1 MLILDEPTVGLDPMQ
16 IIEIRKLIKSLGKK
30 HTIILSSHVLSEISA
45 TCDRI
50 LVISNGKIVADA
62 KTDELSSST
71 AGEEKLALVVE
82 GAASDIISAIK
93 NIPAVIRVN
102 KISEKNGNSA
112 KYMVEYE
119 KITTYAVMYLTQ
131 WQESAVRFLICSRAT
146 KHLRKCSLSLLLTA
160 IMTQSEVKIMV
171 AILKRELSSYF
182 NSAVAYVVM
191 AVYFLFSG
199 LFFSMI
205 CIENDTSSLSYVFG
219 NMFIIILFIIPII
232 TMKSFSEE
240 KRQRTDQAL
249 LTSPT
254 SLFEIVMGKFLGAL
268 ILFAICSL
276 IFVVYALVISFF
288 TSPDWAVVLCT
299 VLGLLLLGSALIAID
314 IFISVLTES
323 MIISAVA
330 GMGVGLLIYML
341 SNLSS
346 NITVDW
352 IATIVKK
359 IDFLT
364 YYTNFTYGML
374 NLTDIIFFLSVTGLF
389 LFFTARVLEKR
400 RWS

>member
-1 MLILDEPTVGLDPMQ
+1 
-16 IIEIRKLIKSLGKK
+16 
-30 HTIILSSHVLSEISA
+30 
-45 TCDRI
+45 
-50 LVISNGKIVADA
+50 
-62 KTDELSSST
+62 
-71 AGEEKLALVVE
+71 
-82 GAASDIISAIK
+82 
-93 NIPAVIRVN
+93 
-102 KISEKNGNSA
+102 
-112 KYMVEYE
+112 
-119 KITTYAVMYLTQ
+119 
-131 WQESAVRFLICSRAT
+131 
-146 KHLRKCSLSLLLTA
+146 
-160 IMTQSEVKIMV
+160 MV

-400 RWS
+400 RLS

>member
-1 MLILDEPTVGLDPMQ
+1 
-16 IIEIRKLIKSLGKK
+16 
-30 HTIILSSHVLSEISA
+30 
-45 TCDRI
+45 
-50 LVISNGKIVADA
+50 
-62 KTDELSSST
+62 
-71 AGEEKLALVVE
+71 
-82 GAASDIISAIK
+82 
-93 NIPAVIRVN
+93 
-102 KISEKNGNSA
+102 
-112 KYMVEYE
+112 
-119 KITTYAVMYLTQ
+119 
-131 WQESAVRFLICSRAT
+131 
-146 KHLRKCSLSLLLTA
+146 
-160 IMTQSEVKIMV
+160 MV

-330 GMGVGLLIYML
+330 DMGVGLLIYML

>member
-1 MLILDEPTVGLDPMQ
+1 
-16 IIEIRKLIKSLGKK
+16 
-30 HTIILSSHVLSEISA
+30 
-45 TCDRI
+45 
-50 LVISNGKIVADA
+50 
-62 KTDELSSST
+62 
-71 AGEEKLALVVE
+71 
-82 GAASDIISAIK
+82 
-93 NIPAVIRVN
+93 
-102 KISEKNGNSA
+102 
-112 KYMVEYE
+112 
-119 KITTYAVMYLTQ
+119 
-131 WQESAVRFLICSRAT
+131 
-146 KHLRKCSLSLLLTA
+146 
-160 IMTQSEVKIMV
+160 MV

-364 YYTNFTYGML
+364 HYTNFTYGML